1 MDLHRIGLA
10 AVCVCVLAAAG
21 CPQPTKKR
29 FDGGAMIGAGG
40 DGGGG
45 GTGGA
50 GGSGGTGGAGGS
62 GGGGSGGS
70 GGTGGGGA
78 GGSMDAARDMGGAD
92 NRPTDT
98 RGAEAGAPSAEFMTI
113 YTTILTPKCGPMCH
127 FAANNQPAMLNMSTA
142 ANAFM
147 NLVGKA
153 GTTNCMMQVRV
164 SPGMP
169 AMSLLLK
176 KLSAAPGCGNRMPAG
191 GRAALT
197 DPEIM
202 TITSWIMNGAK

>member
-10 AVCVCVLAAAG
+10 ALCVCVVAAAG
-21 CPQPTKKR
+21 CPQPTKKT
-29 FDGGAMIGAGG
+29 FDGGAMGGAGG
-40 DGGGG
+40 DGGSGGSGGSGGAG
-45 GTGGA
+45 GTGGSGGAGGA
-50 GGSGGTGGAGGS
+50 GGSGGTGGV
-62 GGGGSGGS
+62 
-70 GGTGGGGA
+70 A

-92 NRPTDT
+92 NRPVDT
-98 RGAEAGAPSAEFMTI
+98 RGAEAGAPSAEFMNI

-127 FAANNQPAMLNMSTA
+127 FAATNQPAMLNMSSA

-169 AMSLLLK
+169 AMSLILK
-176 KLSAAPGCGNRMPAG
+176 KLSATPPCGMRMPAG
-191 GRAALT
+191 GRAPLT

-202 TITSWIMNGAK
+202 TITTWIMNGAK